1 MDIARK
7 KGRRK
12 GTSKNDQIIGRIY
25 GCCKNASERG
35 PIIVNGQDKI

>member
-12 GTSKNDQIIGRIY
+12 GTSKNDQIIGRIVKRHPN
-25 GCCKNASERG
+25 GV
-35 PIIVNGQDKI
+35 PLLVNNQDKI